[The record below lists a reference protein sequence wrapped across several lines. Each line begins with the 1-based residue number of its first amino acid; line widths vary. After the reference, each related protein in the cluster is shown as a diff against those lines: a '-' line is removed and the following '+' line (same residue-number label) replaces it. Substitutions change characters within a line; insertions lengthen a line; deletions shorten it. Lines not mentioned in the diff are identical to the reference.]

1 MKHINKVEQST
12 KDLVKSRINKLK
24 TSITKFDLPKVSLSE
39 CLYING
45 KYYNVII

>member
-1 MKHINKVEQST
+1 MKNKTIEQST
-12 KDLVKSRINKLK
+12 KDLIKSRIDKLK

-45 KYYNVII
+45 KYYNILL